1 MVEAVGNQPFS
12 VKAEIQAVNQDHV
25 NRKKIAEFPS
35 LHSRTW
41 VFIIIVEVLK
51 EPNQKNKMLFFE
63 EVFTRLGF
71 LSDPSFL
78 SLCDLNL
85 LSTCYIIY

>member
-71 LSDPSFL
+71 WSVPSFL
-78 SLCDLNL
+78 SLCD
-85 LSTCYIIY
+85 